1 MGLFS
6 KIGKALKK
14 AVKDVGKV
22 ATKAIDLN
30 PFIPGTSAQ
39 QALSSG
45 ASQLASVVPIF
56 GGVAGS
62 LSGSSAS
69 GGGLLGSLGG
79 LFDSGAASLKC
90 SLLGDCGPSAPTSP
104 AVPSGGFATLSGASP
119 SGLIGDGPLTSGQ
132 KQALFLGALGLAAW
146 WFLIRKRG

>member
-45 ASQLASVVPIF
+45 ASQLAGVLPIF
-56 GGVAGS
+56 GGIAG
-62 LSGSSAS
+62 GSSS
-69 GGGLLGSLGG
+69 GGGLLGGLGG
-79 LFDSGAASLKC
+79 LFDSGASSLKC

-104 AVPSGGFATLSGASP
+104 AVPAGGYSTSTAPSAS
-119 SGLIGDGPLTSGQ
+119 GDGALPTWT
-132 KQALFLGALGLAAW
+132 KQALLFGAAAFAAW
-146 WFLIRKRG
+146 WFLKRRRG